1 MRRLIVPITFF
12 LLVSAFC
19 IAVWWLTVATEF
31 EPAITSLSLLAAIM
45 GLFIDRWLAEREN
58 RRRLLRSLKHETFMN
73 LRVLEILTKTTPD
86 QVTTTPLA
94 LPRFYNST
102 LSAVIASGAFSTD
115 ADSQLWNRLHS
126 WLQGSIEANNRI
138 AMAEVYTLL
147 NNEAAPLFREKLSS
161 SNVMVKTRET
171 LLDFSMHLVNKYGA
185 ESGIDKDT
193 VLFAVAASQNDDERF
208 SRREV

>member
-1 MRRLIVPITFF
+1 MRRFIVPITFL

-19 IAVWWLTVATEF
+19 IAVSWLFVATDF

-45 GLFIDRWLAEREN
+45 GLFIDRWLAERDN
-58 RRRLLRSLKHETFMN
+58 RRRLLRSLKHETYMN
-73 LRVLEILTKTTPD
+73 LKVLEILTKMAPD
-86 QVTTTPLA
+86 QVTNTPIV

-126 WLQGSIEANNRI
+126 WLQASIEANNRI
-138 AMAEVYTLL
+138 GIAEMYTLF

-161 SNVMVKTRET
+161 DKVMEKTSET
-171 LLDFSMHLVNKYGA
+171 LLDFSMHLVNKYGD

-193 VLFAVAASQNDDERF
+193 VLFAVAASKK
-208 SRREV
+208 